1 MTDEKIAPLMASTDN
16 PEESE
21 NSDSSKNVDN
31 DNELANLLRNN
42 NIGENININ
51 NNIRNNFHLNNNHK
65 KSLIFLSYAIQVLI
79 YLILLQQSLDKF
91 DFLKKHYNILF
102 YLSSLF
108 IILVLLCHFQIM
120 NNIREFNIFVE
131 IMLAIISSIAM
142 YFFLYK
148 LSIVMSFRIIK
159 DVMISIISMYL
170 YLSIINYYFS
180 FRENAVVNEVEIIF
194 YSSWGIMLLF
204 CIIFYLFKIINPENS
219 VFAFIIIFFLDIISI
234 VHVELIFRDLNITF
248 RHYSIIHICLFIDV
262 FLLSLFILSLFLY
275 LIFRIK
281 RRRMRIE

>member
-79 YLILLQQSLDKF
+79 YLILLQKSFGKF
-91 DFLKKHYNILF
+91 DYLKKNYNILF

-159 DVMISIISMYL
+159 DVMILTISMYL

-180 FRENAVVNEVEIIF
+180 FRENAVLNEVEIIF
-194 YSSWGIMLLF
+194 YSSWGVMLLF

-219 VFAFIIIFFLDIISI
+219 VFAFIIVFFLNIISI
-234 VHVELIFRDLNITF
+234 VHIEIIFRDLNITF

-262 FLLSLFILSLFLY
+262 FLLSLFILLL
-275 LIFRIK
+275 LLDLMIRIK
-281 RRRMRIE
+281 RRGMRIE